1 MQELKVIEIYKNIK
15 KTPKNTQKT
24 AKKREKH

>member
-15 KTPKNTQKT
+15 KTLKIDQKT